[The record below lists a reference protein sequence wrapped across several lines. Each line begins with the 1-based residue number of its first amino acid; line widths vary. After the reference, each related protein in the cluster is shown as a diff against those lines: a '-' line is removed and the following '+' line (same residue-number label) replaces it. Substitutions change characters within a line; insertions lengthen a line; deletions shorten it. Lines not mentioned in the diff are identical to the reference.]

1 MCIIWPALQSQILHV
16 DGAGRTIVFLSAVVV
31 LLNLLELWK
40 QKKIFAT
47 PAFLCWVLLLGYSM
61 WNAFSKGF
69 YAEWGTFIFLMVN
82 FFHPLILLVIAMLEL
97 YNDKETGVKVIWV
110 ALGVYLLIG
119 LPSLAMSLDDRL
131 MVEGLGNLYP
141 LHAVAFLFVSSI
153 LYVEGKMKAWLY
165 VVLVIG
171 ISAIILESGTRK
183 AFGAE
188 AIILAGV
195 IINAKEKRTWK
206 SWITT
211 ILSGVLLVIGIKY
224 VVNNTELG
232 TRLNQGQDDDYYVQL
247 VENERINSVYMYLL
261 GDRAG
266 QYEMAVEL
274 HREHYWTGIGLTN
287 YMDVSR
293 GDHVLH
299 TEYMVQL
306 CENGTIGFALLMLFY
321 VLTIIALFIN
331 KKKVKSKCI
340 NISLW
345 GLAAILFINLT
356 SWTYCMNYVMIF
368 YAIIL
373 TFAYLKP
380 EDGPKETTILI
391 NEEKKVSAL
400 V

>member
-69 YAEWGTFIFLMVN
+69 YAEWGRFIFLTVN
-82 FFHPLILLVIAMLEL
+82 FFHPFILLVIAMLEL
-97 YNDKETGVKVIWV
+97 HRDKQTALKVIWV

-153 LYVEGKMKAWLY
+153 LYVEGKMKTWLY

-306 CENGTIGFALLMLFY
+306 CENGIIGFALLMLFY